1 MKEENSQNSNVS
13 SERLTVCWRVEAN
26 GKLRADNSELRDE
39 VEELK
44 AMLEVL
50 KAHAGGTKGLVSEP
64 RASPIDNL

>member
-1 MKEENSQNSNVS
+1 MKQQNILADSIGNFVA
-13 SERLTVCWRVEAN
+13 EKTAMAEAN